1 MGYLYQKTVI
11 VTGASQ
17 GIGYELS
24 ERLIQKY
31 DCKVIAVARNLEKLN
46 KAKDALGENYYT
58 FSCDVS
64 KIEDWQKLADFI
76 KESNLKPQILIN
88 NAGMM
93 LPFSKA
99 ENCSLDDYERIIKT
113 NFISLLYSLK
123 TIVPL
128 LSGDKGLVNISSSSS
143 LCPVVGQ
150 SGYCATKSAVKSF
163 TEVLQTEADFYV
175 SLIMPGF
182 CRTNIMSSIVTSEKE
197 KKLVDK
203 ISMPAD
209 KCATKILKAINK
221 KRRRKIIGV
230 DARLMHIMY
239 KLFPRSA
246 GKIIAKV
253 LKKSHLKLFDKIQ

>member
-1 MGYLYQKTVI
+1 MGYLYRKTVI

-24 ERLIQKY
+24 KQLIQKY

-46 KAKDALGENYYT
+46 NAKTTLGENYYV

-64 KIEDWQKLADFI
+64 KIDDWQKLANFI
-76 KESNLKPQILIN
+76 KESDLNPQILIN

-93 LPFSKA
+93 LPFTKA
-99 ENCSLDDYERIIKT
+99 KDCSLGDYERIFKT

-123 TIVPL
+123 TVVPL
-128 LSGDKGLVNISSSSS
+128 LSDEKGLVNISSSSS
-143 LCPVVGQ
+143 LCPVIGQ

-163 TEVLQTEADFYV
+163 TEVLQTESDFYV

-182 CRTNIMSSIVTSEKE
+182 CRTNIMSSLLSSEKE
-197 KKLVDK
+197 KKLIDK

-209 KCATKILKAINK
+209 KCAKKILNAVNK
-221 KRRRKIIGV
+221 KRRRKIIGI
-230 DARLMHIMY
+230 DAKLMHIMY
-239 KLFPRSA
+239 RLFPCSA

-253 LKKSHLKLFDKIQ
+253 LKKSRLELFDKIQ